1 MKKKNLKSLSLKKS
15 SVSNLNG
22 GVQSSPFP
30 IPLSRKIQECLFT
43 INQTQCTTTWVSEL
57 YTACNCEPSWQF
69 GCQQSVDIP
78 CEA

>member
-22 GVQSSPFP
+22 GAANRP
-30 IPLSRKIQECLFT
+30 IQLTRNLIECA
-43 INQTQCTTTWVSEL
+43 QTYDIRDCTWYSEL
-57 YTACNCEPSWQF
+57 YTACDCQPSWDL
-69 GCQQSVDIP
+69 GCQLSVDIP